1 MISEVKQR
9 MGIIED
15 AGARIITTG
24 IVGLKVANP
33 EAWSTFKVALQA
45 VAEGSTKLVRVTDN
59 DDVSAQEI
67 EDVLQSAASYGSARV
82 LQDILWSLVK
92 HVKG

>member
-1 MISEVKQR
+1 

-15 AGARIITTG
+15 AGARIITAG
-24 IVGLKVANP
+24 IVGLKTTNP
-33 EAWSTFKVALQA
+33 TAWGGFRTGLKA
-45 VAEGSTKLVRVTDN
+45 VAEGLAELVKVTD
-59 DDVSAQEI
+59 DDQVTADEI
-67 EDVLQSAASYGSARV
+67 EDVLQGAASYGSARV

>member
-1 MISEVKQR
+1 

-24 IVGLKVANP
+24 IVGLKTANP
-33 EAWSTFKVALQA
+33 AAWGAFKIALRA
-45 VAEGSTKLVRVTDN
+45 VADGSAKLVNVTEN

-67 EDVLQSAASYGSARV
+67 EDVLQEAVNYGAARV

>member
-1 MISEVKQR
+1 

-24 IVGLKVANP
+24 IVGLKATNP
-33 EAWSTFKVALQA
+33 AAWGAFKIGLDA
-45 VAEGSTKLVRVTDN
+45 VADGAAKLSAAVKDDEVT
-59 DDVSAQEI
+59 AQEI
-67 EDVLQSAASYGSARV
+67 DDVLQGAANYGSARV
-82 LQDILWSLVK
+82 LQDILWAMVK